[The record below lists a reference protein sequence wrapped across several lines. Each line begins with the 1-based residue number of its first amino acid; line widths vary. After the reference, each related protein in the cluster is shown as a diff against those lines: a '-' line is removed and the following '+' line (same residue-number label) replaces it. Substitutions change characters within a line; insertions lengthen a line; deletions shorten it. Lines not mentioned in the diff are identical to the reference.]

1 MTGEQTCTNENSGME
16 KKLKKKIKDVRARVV
31 SVPLKDEWKIS
42 LYSASC
48 RQHTIVEV
56 VTDDGVM
63 GYGESSPSPAFM
75 GETAETIKLIVEN
88 YLRPAVIGMGIS
100 DIAQIH
106 ERMNQVIYSHS
117 AAKSAVDIAVHD
129 AWGKSTGLSVNSLI
143 GGRYRDRV
151 SLSYVVGI
159 KDNDRV
165 CDEVRHVIKEGFR
178 TVKVKVGKS
187 PERDIALVNDI
198 REVVNEAGVSV
209 GIRLDANQGYDVATA
224 IRVIRDLEKT
234 GELEAVEQPT
244 RKWDLFGL
252 REIRDRVRTPIMIDE
267 TVFSPEDAMIAIR
280 MGVADMI
287 NIKVCK
293 VGGLYQSRKIAAMAE
308 SAGMRCTVGSN
319 LELGVGIAASLHFAA
334 STPSVNMASDFTCGA
349 YLHDYDLTSSCI
361 ITSISEGSAPIT
373 DAPGLGVELEAHLEE
388 IA

>member
-1 MTGEQTCTNENSGME
+1 MRET
-16 KKLKKKIKDVRARVV
+16 IRDVRAWIV

-42 LYSASC
+42 LYSANC
-48 RQHTIVEV
+48 RQHAIVEV
-56 VTDDGVM
+56 VTDNDVV

-75 GETAETIKLIVEN
+75 GETAETIKLVVEN
-88 YLRPAVIGMGIS
+88 HLRPVVTGMCVS

-106 ERMNQVIYSHS
+106 ERMNQSIYSHS

-129 AWGKSTGLSVNSLI
+129 AWGKNSGSPVHALT
-143 GGRYRDRV
+143 GGRFRDHV
-151 SLSYVVGI
+151 PLSYVVGI

-165 CDEVRHVIKEGFR
+165 CDEVSRVIREGFR

-198 REVVNEAGVSV
+198 REVVNEAGLPVR
-209 GIRLDANQGYDVATA
+209 IRLDANQGYDVPTA
-224 IRVIRDLEKT
+224 IRVIRDLEKN

-280 MGVADMI
+280 LGVADMI

-293 VGGLYQSRKIAAMAE
+293 VGGLYQSRKIAALAE

-334 STPSVNMASDFTCGA
+334 STPSVSMASDFTCGA
-349 YLHDYDLTSSCI
+349 YLHDHD
-361 ITSISEGSAPIT
+361 ITSASIVSSISTGCAPVS
-373 DAPGLGVELEAHLEE
+373 DAPGLGVELEARREE
-388 IA
+388 TVEP

>member
-1 MTGEQTCTNENSGME
+1 MRE
-16 KKLKKKIKDVRARVV
+16 IIRDVRVRIV
-31 SVPLKDEWKIS
+31 SVPLKDEWQIS
-42 LYSASC
+42 LYSANC
-48 RQHTIVEV
+48 RQHTIIEV
-56 VTDDGVM
+56 VTDSGIT

-75 GETAETIKLIVEN
+75 GETAETIKLVVEN
-88 YLRPAVIGMGIS
+88 HLRQAVIGMCVS

-106 ERMNQVIYSHS
+106 ERMNQSIYSHS

-129 AWGKSTGLSVNSLI
+129 AWGKSVGLPVHALI

-159 KDNDRV
+159 KDNNSA
-165 CDEVRHVIKEGFR
+165 CDEVRRVIREGFR

-198 REVVNEAGVSV
+198 REIVNEAGVPV
-209 GIRLDANQGYDVATA
+209 RIRLDVNQGYDVPTA
-224 IRVIRDLEKT
+224 IRVIRDLEKL

-280 MGVADMI
+280 LGVADMI

-293 VGGLYQSRKIAAMAE
+293 VGGLYQSRKIAALAE

-319 LELGVGIAASLHFAA
+319 LELGLGIAASLHFAA

-349 YLHDYDLTSSCI
+349 YLHDRDITSS
-361 ITSISEGSAPIT
+361 SIVSTISSGCAPVDSA
-373 DAPGLGVELEAHLEE
+373 AGLGVELESHWEE